1 MKGKRHVTEG
11 IDVSAGIARSM
22 DKIHLLEF
30 HPTTKDILLTTSD
43 DLGKPTIR
51 IWNLESKKDEITLT
65 GQHKDVIFSCAWSP
79 DGTQIA
85 TTTKEKKIRVL
96 DARTA
101 DVVSEGPSHNSI
113 RPSRLLWLGEDAE
126 DLLVSV
132 GFGLGSAREV
142 LLLSKTDLSK
152 PLAKS
157 MIDISPS
164 IMSAYFDK
172 DCKILYAAGRGDRTI
187 HTFHVEVEAK
197 KLVALAK
204 IEAGS
209 LQQGFAFLP
218 KRLCDVKDI
227 EIDKFY
233 RLTPA
238 NIEVV
243 GVRVPR
249 ARVSRSWRYKQLIR
263 EEDEV

>member
-1 MKGKRHVTEG
+1 
-11 IDVSAGIARSM
+11 M

-30 HPTTKDILLTTSD
+30 HPTSKDVLLTTSD

-51 IWNLESKKDEITLT
+51 VWNLESKKEEITLN
-65 GQHKDVIFSCAWSP
+65 GMHKDVIFTCAWSP

-96 DARTA
+96 DARTG

-113 RPSRLLWLGEDAE
+113 RPSRLLWLGEDS
-126 DLLVSV
+126 DMLVSV

-142 LLLSKTDLSK
+142 LLLSKSDLSS
-152 PLAKS
+152 PLAKN

-172 DCKILYAAGRGDRTI
+172 DCKILFVAGRGDRTI

-218 KRLCDVKDI
+218 KRVCDVKDI

-233 RLTPA
+233 RLTPT

-249 ARVSRSWRYKQLIR
+249 ARVSGYQ
-263 EEDEV
+263 